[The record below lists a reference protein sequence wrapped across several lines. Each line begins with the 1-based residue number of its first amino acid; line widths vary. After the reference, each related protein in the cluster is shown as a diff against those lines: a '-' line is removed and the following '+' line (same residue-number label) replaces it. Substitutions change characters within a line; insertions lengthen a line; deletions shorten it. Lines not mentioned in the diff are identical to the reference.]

1 MHSRITKRAVQL
13 VAATAA
19 SALLALAGASM
30 ASAAVTPSTIDATK
44 KGSITIHKYEMPA
57 AGPGVEAD
65 GADHGDL
72 AGLTPMQG
80 VEFTIT
86 KVNNVDL
93 TTNAGWKTATTLTPA
108 QAQSQLSATK
118 SVVTTASTGIAKA
131 SNLDLGLYYVTET
144 KYPAGVTPAAPFL
157 ITVPMT
163 DPANLD
169 KWMYDVHVYPKNS
182 KVGGSKTVKDA
193 TEIAMGGP
201 VVWTILG
208 DIPAG
213 PATDGYRIV
222 DPLDTRLTYKTATVT
237 LTSGPALSSGTD
249 YTTSFDAAS
258 NTVTVEFT
266 ATGRDKLA
274 AAKTADASAQV
285 KVVLDTIVNAVSN
298 GIGIDGDI
306 INVAWVYPNQAS
318 FAIKPGKPGETTPG
332 TPTDPNIPT
341 TPVPVGP
348 VETKLAAIKIHKR
361 AAENQALSLAGA
373 QFKLYPTAADAA
385 AGTNAITIDGT
396 STWTTGAD
404 GTVTIT
410 GLRQSDFADN
420 QQLTSTT
427 DPKYQYFWLVETK
440 APTGRELLAEPI
452 KTTAMGLGA
461 NATTL
466 EIDNAKHNDGFTL
479 PFTGSPL
486 SATLFYGAGALVVIA
501 GVVYM
506 TVRRRRQPAQQ
517 S

>member
-1 MHSRITKRAVQL
+1 M
-13 VAATAA
+13 
-19 SALLALAGASM
+19 LALGMASV

-201 VVWTILG
+201 VDWTILA

-222 DPLDTRLTYKTATVT
+222 DPLDSRLTYSKADVS
-237 LTSGPALSSGTD
+237 LTSGGTLTTSD
-249 YTTSFDAAS
+249 YTATLDAAT
-258 NTVTVEFT
+258 NTVTIDVN
-266 ATGRDKLA
+266 AAGRAKLA

-285 KVVLDTIVNAVSN
+285 KIVLHTIVNAVSN
-298 GIGIDGDI
+298 GIGEDGHI
-306 INVAWVYPNQAS
+306 INVGWVYPNQAS
-318 FAIKPGKPGETTPG
+318 FVIKPGKPGETTPG
-332 TPTDPNIPT
+332 TPTDPNVPT
-341 TPVPVGP
+341 TPIPVGP
-348 VETKLAAIKIHKR
+348 VDTKLAAIKIHKR
-361 AAENQALSLAGA
+361 AAENQSMSLAGA
-373 QFKLYPTAADAA
+373 QFKLYATAADAA
-385 AGTNAITIDGT
+385 AGTNPITIDGT

-404 GTVTIT
+404 GTVSII
-410 GLRQSDFADN
+410 GLRQSDYADAA
-420 QQLTSTT
+420 QLTSTT

-479 PFTGSPL
+479 PFTGSTL
-486 SATLFYGAGALVVIA
+486 SATLFYGAGALVLAGIVIVLIRA
-501 GVVYM
+501 
-506 TVRRRRQPAQQ
+506 RRKTTQE